1 MELDWITPQQAAQLW
16 GISERR
22 VQSLC
27 IKGRVK
33 GARKLGRAWLIQKDT
48 PKPVDARTVASKI
61 APIEK

>member
-27 IKGRVK
+27 IKGRVE

-48 PKPVDARTVASKI
+48 IKPVDGRTVASKSD
-61 APIEK
+61 PIEK